1 MLNYAHQDDKPIIST
16 LFNNLDALLCRENHR
31 TTQRHRGGD
40 DGATVTQLL
49 AIVHDVASVSLII
62 WSNEMNKLIKIL
74 KEIIASAMI
83 ALIFVWLIFSWAEH
97 SVQDNIRVAEE
108 AQQE

>member
-1 MLNYAHQDDKPIIST
+1 MD
-16 LFNNLDALLCRENHR
+16 
-31 TTQRHRGGD
+31 
-40 DGATVTQLL
+40 
-49 AIVHDVASVSLII
+49 
-62 WSNEMNKLIKIL
+62 KLIKIL

-83 ALIFVWLIFSWAEH
+83 ALFFVWLIFSWAEH